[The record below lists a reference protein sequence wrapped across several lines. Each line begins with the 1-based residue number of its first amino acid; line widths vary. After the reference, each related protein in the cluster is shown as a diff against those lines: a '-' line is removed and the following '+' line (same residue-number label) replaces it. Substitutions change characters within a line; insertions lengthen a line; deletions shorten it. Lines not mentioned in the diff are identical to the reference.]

1 MSFLSIV
8 TSLGAQLSITILQLL
23 FLSIE
28 TTAGMP
34 DNIGFLGAKM
44 VAMKLTFG
52 SGLPLYLAV
61 ITVEAR
67 AGKTCSFMAT
77 I

>member
-1 MSFLSIV
+1 
-8 TSLGAQLSITILQLL
+8 
-23 FLSIE
+23 
-28 TTAGMP
+28 MP
-34 DNIGFLGAKM
+34 DSIGFFGAKM
-44 VAMKLTFG
+44 VAIKFTLG